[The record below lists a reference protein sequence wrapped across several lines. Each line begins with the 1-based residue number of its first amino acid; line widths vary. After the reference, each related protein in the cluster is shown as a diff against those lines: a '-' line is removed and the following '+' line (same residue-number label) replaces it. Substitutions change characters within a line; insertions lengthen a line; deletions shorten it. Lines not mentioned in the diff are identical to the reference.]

1 MTDSAGG
8 ATLQP
13 FNFATMSGVY
23 PGTRTQIWQR
33 LRLIPLDGSA
43 QSPCWALL
51 LWYEEP
57 PACVLVRQTLDTAR
71 LDPVPLLRIELPE
84 VTDLHAQLKDELEK
98 LGWRLYTC
106 GACAHWQ
113 SSTTGTISAE
123 GTEDAG
129 QLTIDGL
136 ALGAC
141 ALRRADGLMHAP
153 AAVPPALQAQS
164 NLALGCAHWQQAGV
178 PTAAAAMLPVAPLPK
193 IAETTESKLKPLARL
208 RLRLARRFGPPPP
221 PPTFA
226 DMLAERSGVGAGTE
240 PCGVCQGRI
249 ANLGALTVASPEG
262 DKETFSVWRCRVCHT
277 LYLSDWVDRWER
289 VDSLE
294 TEERIYRIAPVE
306 ATEFLTLF
314 ASIHAGDH
322 PERRN
327 ERTAQRTWIHTQLAQ
342 CPPLSHTIK
351 QGR

>member
-1 MTDSAGG
+1 MTDTADG

-23 PGTRTQIWQR
+23 PGTRTQVWQR
-33 LRLIPLDGSA
+33 LRLIPLEGGA

-51 LWYEEP
+51 LWYDEP
-57 PACVLVRQTLDTAR
+57 PACVITRQIPDTAR
-71 LDPVPLLRIELPE
+71 LDPTPLLRLQLPA
-84 VTDLHAQLKDELEK
+84 VDNLHAQLTGGLET

-106 GACAHWQ
+106 GACVHWQ
-113 SSTTGTISAE
+113 SSNAAAVGAP
-123 GTEDAG
+123 DAG
-129 QLTIDGL
+129 QFTSDGL

-141 ALRRADGLMHAP
+141 ALRRADGPMHALE
-153 AAVPPALQAQS
+153 AVPPALTAQS
-164 NLALGCAHWQQAGV
+164 HLALGCAHWKQAGA
-178 PTAAAAMLPVAPLPK
+178 PAAAAAMLPVVPLPK

-208 RLRLARRFGPPPP
+208 RLRLARRFSPRPPPP
-221 PPTFA
+221 SLA
-226 DMLAERSGVGAGTE
+226 DMLTERSGVGAGTE

-262 DKETFSVWRCRVCHT
+262 DKETFSVWRCRICHT

-306 ATEFLTLF
+306 AAEFLTLF

-327 ERTAQRTWIHTQLAQ
+327 ERTSQRTWIHAQLAQ
-342 CPPLSHTIK
+342 RTPLSHTIK